1 MKVNLK
7 HSLGKLGQYNIRLP
21 ISLKQRLEKTRAFA
35 EELDVD
41 FAATQIDSLDQFET
55 ELAARLNEIATQ
67 RKEARVRGANS
78 IRSNSNA
85 DGPDHA

>member
-41 FAATQIDSLDQFET
+41 FAATQIDNLDQFET

-67 RKEARVRGANS
+67 RKEAMLRGANS

>member
-21 ISLKQRLEKTRAFA
+21 IGLKQRLEKTRAFA

-41 FAATQIDSLDQFET
+41 FAATQIDNLDQFET
-55 ELAARLNEIATQ
+55 ELAASLNEIATQ
-67 RKEARVRGANS
+67 RKEAMLRGANS

>member
-7 HSLGKLGQYNIRLP
+7 HTLGKLGQYNIRLP
-21 ISLKQRLEKTRAFA
+21 IGPKQRLEETRASA
-35 EELDVD
+35 EKLDAD
-41 FAATQIDSLDQFET
+41 SATTQIDNLDQFET

-67 RKEARVRGANS
+67 RKEARVRGTSS

>member
-21 ISLKQRLEKTRAFA
+21 ICLKQRLEKARALA

-41 FAATQIDSLDQFET
+41 FAATQIDNLDQFET
-55 ELAARLNEIATQ
+55 ELAARLNELATQ
-67 RKEARVRGANS
+67 RKEAMLRGANS

>member
-21 ISLKQRLEKTRAFA
+21 IPLKQRLEKTRAFA

-41 FAATQIDSLDQFET
+41 FAATQIDNLDQFET

>member
-7 HSLGKLGQYNIRLP
+7 HTFGKLGQYNIRLP

-35 EELDVD
+35 GELDVD
-41 FAATQIDSLDQFET
+41 FAATQIDNLDQFET

>member
-7 HSLGKLGQYNIRLP
+7 HSLGRLGQYNIRLP

-41 FAATQIDSLDQFET
+41 FAATQIDNLDQFET

-67 RKEARVRGANS
+67 RKEARVQGTNS

-85 DGPDHA
+85 DGLDHA

>member
-21 ISLKQRLEKTRAFA
+21 IGLKQRLEKTRAFA

-41 FAATQIDSLDQFET
+41 FAATQIDNLDQFET

-67 RKEARVRGANS
+67 RKEARVRGARS
-78 IRSNSNA
+78 LRSNSNA

>member
-7 HSLGKLGQYNIRLP
+7 HSPGKLGQYNIRLP

-41 FAATQIDSLDQFET
+41 FAATQIDNLDQFET

-67 RKEARVRGANS
+67 RKEARVRGTSS